1 MDQLTTASLK
11 LRSNPKLVSNSS
23 NWSFVFSGNF
33 GIFSSF
39 GPWFNEDSRSLFF
52 TSPSFATEAEL
63 VLLRFLDDLEE
74 SDSDEEERVST
85 RLWLFLGDFRLLFL
99 FLDDRWLES
108 SDLEESDSDDELRE
122 ALFLFCFLRMYSWIS
137 EIFLLISVLSSS
149 ILATLS
155 SRLLSH
161 IAQNA
166 RRVPD
171 WSPNIWSRCRISD
184 GYP

>member
-63 VLLRFLDDLEE
+63 VLLRFSFFKTAFWE
-74 SDSDEEERVST
+74 SVKKMKIIFMNQYEYS
-85 RLWLFLGDFRLLFL
+85 LIQYFCIYIYLYHYIYYLFLC
-99 FLDDRWLES
+99 
-108 SDLEESDSDDELRE
+108 ELSFTKRI
-122 ALFLFCFLRMYSWIS
+122 LTRNITILRRI
-137 EIFLLISVLSSS
+137 LIK
-149 ILATLS
+149 
-155 SRLLSH
+155 
-161 IAQNA
+161 
-166 RRVPD
+166 
-171 WSPNIWSRCRISD
+171 
-184 GYP
+184 